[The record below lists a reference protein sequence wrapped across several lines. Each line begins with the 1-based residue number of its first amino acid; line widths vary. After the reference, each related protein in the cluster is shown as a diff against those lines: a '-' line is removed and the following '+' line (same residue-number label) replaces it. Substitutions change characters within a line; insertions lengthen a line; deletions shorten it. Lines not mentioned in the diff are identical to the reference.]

1 MDSLVFW
8 FILFLGILVFFFM
21 SIFLGIFIIVISIF
35 FLYPRNSGPSFLVE
49 EKGKKKVVTVI
60 EGDKE
65 VEMEIV
71 CD

>member
-21 SIFLGIFIIVISIF
+21 SIFLGIFIIVISVF
-35 FLYPRNSGPSFLVE
+35 FLYPRNRGQALLVD

-60 EGDKE
+60 EGDE
-65 VEMEIV
+65 EIEIV
-71 CD
+71 SD